1 MSTTENRRA
10 VHDKTSRVAFEII
23 DRAAQERAQKIAKQR
38 AARLRRELA
47 LLPDGYPKGPVKRL
61 RHSVTRTP

>member
-1 MSTTENRRA
+1 MSTTAKRRA
-10 VHDKTSRVAFEII
+10 AHDETTRIAFEII
-23 DRAAQERAQKIAKQR
+23 DRASADRAQKIETQS

-47 LLPDGYPKGPVKRL
+47 LLPDGYPTGPASQK